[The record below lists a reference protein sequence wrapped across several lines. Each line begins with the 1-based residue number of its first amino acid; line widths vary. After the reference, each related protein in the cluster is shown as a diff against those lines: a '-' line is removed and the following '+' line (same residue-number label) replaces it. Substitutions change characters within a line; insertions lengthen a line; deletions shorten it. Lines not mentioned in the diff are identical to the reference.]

1 MKELKAEFGTFDIF
15 TDEKVREDL
24 KIYSKW
30 PTYPQVRSFSTR
42 LDECFNIID
51 DHSQLYIK
59 GELIGGLDI
68 MKEMVASGD
77 LAEMLPK
84 TGTLEE
90 R

>member
-1 MKELKAEFGTFDIF
+1 
-15 TDEKVREDL
+15 
-24 KIYSKW
+24 
-30 PTYPQVRSFSTR
+30 